1 MFHRRHIGPG
11 AALVA
16 VVGFLAGTA
25 ASVAEPPALPPA
37 TKKKVDFVTDIKP
50 LLTTHCHKCHG
61 PSKQEGGLRLDRRDE
76 ALNGGDSG
84 PAFVSGKS
92 AESLLIKYVAGVD
105 PDVLMPPEGDKF
117 SDEQIGL
124 LRGWIDQGVDWPKD
138 DKTAGDQRAAHW
150 SFQPVR
156 ASKPPVSKVAIRHP
170 VDAFVSDALV
180 SRGLTPSPEA
190 DRATLIRRLSLD
202 LLGLPPRPEETAEFL
217 GDERPDACERLLDR
231 LLASPHFGERWG
243 RHWLDLARYADS
255 DGYEK
260 DLPRPHA
267 WRWRDWVIEA
277 FNRDLPFDQFTVEQL
292 AGDLL
297 PGATLDQRI
306 ATGFHRNTL
315 TNKEGGADKKEDRDK
330 QLVDR
335 TNTTGAVWL
344 GLTVGCAQ
352 CHSHKYDPIS
362 HREYYQLYAFF
373 NAAIEQ
379 DIPVATAAQLEQ
391 HARLK
396 AVHDVARQPLAEAVR
411 QYLEA
416 KPADA
421 LAALNPKDKE
431 KLDPELQKRE
441 AALAK
446 FDAAGPKPPADL
458 AMILSESAKPSPTN
472 IHVRGDFLRP
482 GAEVQPAGLS
492 VLNPL
497 KVGGASSEGERPS
510 AAGSRPNR
518 LDLARW
524 IVDESNPLTR
534 RVAVNRIWQHLFG
547 RGLVD
552 PPDDFGTQ
560 GARSSHPEL
569 LDWLAAELPRR
580 GWSRKELIRLIATS
594 ATYRQSS
601 RTRAEFNTIDPKN
614 VWLARQNRFR
624 LEGEIVRDLALSV
637 SGLLDDRVGGESIRP
652 PLPSGVAD
660 LGYAGSVKW
669 SESKGGDR
677 YRRGCYIFF
686 QRTVPYPLLMTFDS
700 SDSNVSCARRE
711 RSNTPLQSLTLL
723 NDPAFFECARAFG
736 TRLDREVTGD
746 PTTRSREAFRWTT
759 GRELDLAELETLV
772 RLYEETRRQLQRQPN
787 DATAI
792 VAGAITPSGSAVDLA
807 ASIAFS
813 RILLNLDEFFTRE

>member
-1 MFHRRHIGPG
+1 MFSRRHVGSRV
-11 AALVA
+11 ALAA
-16 VVGFLAGTA
+16 VVGLVVVTA
-25 ASVAEPPALPPA
+25 VPAAEPTALPPA
-37 TKKKVDFVTDIKP
+37 TKKKVDFVRDIKP

-61 PSKQEGGLRLDRRDE
+61 ASKQEGGLRLDRRDE

-105 PDVLMPPEGDKF
+105 PDVLMPPEGDKL
-117 SDEQIGL
+117 SDEEIGL
-124 LRGWIDQGVDWPKD
+124 LRGWIDQGADWPKD
-138 DKTAGDQRAAHW
+138 DKGLDQRAAHW

-156 ASKPPVSKVAIRHP
+156 APSPPVSSVAILHP
-170 VDAFVSDALV
+170 VDAFVREGLA
-180 SRGLTPSPEA
+180 SRGLTPSPET
-190 DRATLIRRLSLD
+190 DRPTLMRRLSLD
-202 LLGLPPRPEETAEFL
+202 LLGLPPRPDETAEFL
-217 GDERPDACERLLDR
+217 GDERPDACERMIDR

-267 WRWRDWVIEA
+267 WRWRDWVIDA

-335 TNTTGAVWL
+335 TNTTGAAWL

-373 NAAIEQ
+373 NAADEQ

-396 AVHDVARQPLAEAVR
+396 AIQDVSRQPLLNAVVR
-411 QYLEA
+411 YRETT
-416 KPADA
+416 PADA
-421 LAALNPKDKE
+421 LSVLEPKDKQD
-431 KLDPELQKRE
+431 KADPELQKLE

-446 FDAAGPKPPADL
+446 FDAAGPKPPAEL
-458 AMILSESAKPSPTN
+458 AMVLSESAKPSPTN
-472 IHVRGDFLRP
+472 IHVRGDFLRL

-492 VLNPL
+492 ALNPL
-497 KVGGASSEGERPS
+497 KVGSGSTASERSS
-510 AAGSRPNR
+510 AAASRPNR

-552 PPDDFGTQ
+552 PPDDFGLQ
-560 GARSSHPEL
+560 GAKPSHPDL
-569 LDWLAAELPRR
+569 LDWLATELPRR
-580 GWSRKELIRLIATS
+580 GWSRKEIIRLIATS
-594 ATYRQSS
+594 AAYRQSS
-601 RTRAEFNTIDPKN
+601 RTRPELNTIDPKN

-637 SGLLDDRVGGESIRP
+637 SGLLDDRIGGESIRP

-669 SESKGGDR
+669 VESKGGDR

-736 TRLDREVTGD
+736 IRLDTEVTGD
-746 PTTRSREAFRWTT
+746 PTTRSRTAFRWTT
-759 GRELDLAELETLV
+759 GRELELAELETLV
-772 RLYEETRRQLQRQPN
+772 RLYEETRSQLQRQPN
-787 DATAI
+787 DAIAI
-792 VAGAITPSGSAVDLA
+792 VAGATTPSGSSVDLA

>member
-1 MFHRRHIGPG
+1 MFNRRHVGSR

-16 VVGFLAGTA
+16 VVVLVVVTA
-25 ASVAEPPALPPA
+25 AQAAEPAALPPA
-37 TKKKVDFVTDIKP
+37 TKKKVDFVADIKP
-50 LLTTHCHKCHG
+50 LLTMHCHKCHG
-61 PSKQEGGLRLDRRDE
+61 ASKQEGGLRLDRRDE

-105 PDVLMPPEGDKF
+105 PDVLMPPEGDRL

-124 LRGWIDQGVDWPKD
+124 LRGWIDQGADWPKD
-138 DKTAGDQRAAHW
+138 DKSAADPRATHW

-156 ASKPPVSKVAIRHP
+156 LPLPPVSSAAVLHP
-170 VDAFVSDALV
+170 VDAFVREGLTL
-180 SRGLTPSPEA
+180 RGLTPSPEA
-190 DRATLIRRLSLD
+190 DRTALIRRLYLD
-202 LLGLPPRPEETAEFL
+202 LLGLPPRPQETAEFI
-217 GDERPDACERLLDR
+217 DDPQPDAYERLLDR

-267 WRWRDWVIEA
+267 WRWRDWVIDA

-315 TNKEGGADKKEDRDK
+315 TNKEGGADKQEDRDK

-362 HREYYQLYAFF
+362 RREYYQLYAFF
-373 NAAIEQ
+373 NAADEQ
-379 DIPVATAAQLEQ
+379 DLSVATAAQLQE

-396 AVHDVARQPLAEAVR
+396 AAHDVARQPLAEAVR
-411 QYLEA
+411 QYSEA
-416 KPADA
+416 QPADA
-421 LAALNPKDKE
+421 LLTLEQKKKE
-431 KLDPELQKRE
+431 KADPELQKLE

-446 FDAAGPKPPADL
+446 FDAAGPKPPAEL

-472 IHVRGDFLRP
+472 IHVRGDFLRL

-497 KVGGASSEGERPS
+497 KIGSGSSASERSS
-510 AAGSRPNR
+510 AATSRPNR
-518 LDLARW
+518 LDLAKS
-524 IVDESNPLTR
+524 IVDEANPLTR

-547 RGLVD
+547 RGIVD
-552 PPDDFGTQ
+552 PPDDFGVQ
-560 GARSSHPEL
+560 GSKPSHPEL
-569 LDWLAAELPRR
+569 LDWLATEMPRR
-580 GWSRKELIRLIATS
+580 GWSRKEMIRLIATS

-601 RTRAEFNTIDPKN
+601 RTRTELNAIDPKN

-637 SGLLDDRVGGESIRP
+637 SGLLDDRIGGESIRP

-669 SESKGGDR
+669 AESKGGDR

-700 SDSNVSCARRE
+700 SDSNASCARRE

-736 TRLDREVTGD
+736 IRLDREVTGD

-792 VAGAITPSGSAVDLA
+792 VAGATTPSGSAVDLA